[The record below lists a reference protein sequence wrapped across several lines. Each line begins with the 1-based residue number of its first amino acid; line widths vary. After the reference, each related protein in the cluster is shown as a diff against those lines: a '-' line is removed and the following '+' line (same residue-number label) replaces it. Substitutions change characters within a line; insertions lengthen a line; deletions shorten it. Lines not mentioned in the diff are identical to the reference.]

1 MNIKTEKGMDSMNVV
16 FNNSLGEITV
26 APKIIA
32 DIAGNVACKCYGV
45 VGMASKNAKDGIVSL
60 LKADNLN
67 KGVHITVGD
76 NGVLI
81 ELHIVVQFGL
91 NINSTCESIVHR
103 VRYTLESMTGIPVK
117 GVNIKVDGVRVS
129 E

>member
-1 MNIKTEKGMDSMNVV
+1 MENMSVV

-26 APKIIA
+26 SPKIIA
-32 DIAGNVACKCYGV
+32 DIAGKVTSKCYGV
-45 VGMASKNAKDGIVSL
+45 VGMASKSAKDGIVSL
-60 LKADNLN
+60 LKSDNAN
-67 KGVHITVGD
+67 KGVNITVGE
-76 NGVLI
+76 NGILV

-103 VRYTLESMTGIPVK
+103 VRYNLENMTGIPVK
-117 GVNIKVDGVRVS
+117 CINVKVDGVRVS